1 VNILNRLYRAITGS
15 PIVWGV
21 LGSAAFYGLI
31 HGGVLTS
38 PLIHRY
44 FTHHPVEY
52 GEVVLFAIGM
62 AALVLRMLDVAG
74 QRMMLKRSSLAT
86 AAGRSDQPIDERCRS
101 LLEHLD
107 RTAASRCEEYFVRRL
122 RSAIRYVQR
131 LGSAEGLGDEL
142 KFLADADV
150 TRAHGRYGL
159 FRVIVWSIP
168 ILGFLG
174 TVIGITLALNAIDPQ
189 HPDESMLDVIKGLGL
204 KFDTTAVA
212 LSLSMVLMFTHFFAD
227 RAETSLLE
235 EVDERT
241 EDELA
246 GLFPQMPG
254 GADGQVVAMRRMA
267 ESLVGASERLV
278 ERQAELWQASMDA
291 AAQRWVQ
298 MADAA
303 AGHLTKTLTGS
314 LAEGLKSHAQQLAA
328 AEQSA
333 AEQGRRQ
340 LEKVVQPLAQS
351 VESLAAIQAELAR
364 QSDVLQ
370 RAVQATGDVIRLE
383 DALNRNLATLAGAKH
398 FEQTVL
404 GLAATINLLNAR
416 LSESSAAS
424 PIHLESNRRTNKAA

>member
-1 VNILNRLYRAITGS
+1 MSTLNRLFRAITGS
-15 PIVWGV
+15 PIVCGV

-31 HGGVLTS
+31 FGGVMDT
-38 PLIHRY
+38 PLIRRY

-52 GEVVLFAIGM
+52 AEVVLFAIGLS
-62 AALVLRMLDVAG
+62 ALVLRMFDVAA
-74 QRMMLKRSSLAT
+74 QRMAMRRSPLAS
-86 AAGRSDQPIDERCRS
+86 AGRSGQPLDEQCRT
-101 LLEHLD
+101 LLGHLD
-107 RTAASRCEEYFVRRL
+107 RTALHRRGEYFVGRL
-122 RSAIRYVQR
+122 RSAIRYIQR

-159 FRVIVWSIP
+159 FRVIVWAIP

-212 LSLSMVLMFTHFFAD
+212 LSLSMLLMFTHFFAD
-227 RAETSLLE
+227 RTETSLLE
-235 EVDERT
+235 EVDRRT

-246 GLFPQMPG
+246 ELFPQMPAGPG
-254 GADGQVVAMRRMA
+254 GHAEAMRRMA
-267 ESLVGASERLV
+267 ESMIAASERSIQ
-278 ERQAELWQASMDA
+278 RQSELWQASMDA

-303 AGHLTKTLTGS
+303 AQHLTKTLRAS
-314 LAEGLKSHAQQLAA
+314 LAEG
-328 AEQSA
+328 
-333 AEQGRRQ
+333 
-340 LEKVVQPLAQS
+340 
-351 VESLAAIQAELAR
+351 QAELAR
-364 QSDVLQ
+364 QTEVLQ
-370 RAVQATGDVIRLE
+370 RAFQATGDVIRLE

-416 LSESSAAS
+416 LSESSAA
-424 PIHLESNRRTNKAA
+424 PAIHLESNRRTTKAA